1 MIDTST
7 EPTRGAEDYG
17 ELTRAWFNGAE
28 QIADYEAGLSRE
40 RWRVRIAAAAIIGA
54 VLASV
59 TLVLVLV

>member
-1 MIDTST
+1 MIEPST

-28 QIADYEAGLSRE
+28 QVADYEAGLSRE
-40 RWRVRIAAAAIIGA
+40 RWRVRIAAAAIVGA

-59 TLVLVLV
+59 ALVVILV